1 MGEGVEPVRARGHP
15 GEEQRAEE
23 EEGDAGVEP
32 GFGVRLAEG
41 GGAGQGAHAEEVRG
55 GGGGGGVAPVVPVRR
70 GGGAGFDVDA
80 VGVEAG
86 RWGGFGAGD
95 GGVGVG
101 GVTGGFE
108 GGVAAGV
115 GCDVDFGGDGAF
127 EGVFVEGVEEALELV
142 AVVPHF
148 AESHQ
153 VDDPGEEEC
162 DPGSRGDQWCMCGL
176 GTVGFTTRCRRG
188 LPRGESPISGTPNT
202 RA

>member
-15 GEEQRAEE
+15 GEEERAEE

-55 GGGGGGVAPVVPVRR
+55 GGGGGVAPVVPVRR
-70 GGGAGFDVDA
+70 GGGGGFDVDA

-86 RWGGFGAGD
+86 RWGGLGAGD
-95 GGVGVG
+95 GEFGVG
-101 GVTGGFE
+101 GGGGVVTGGFE

-162 DPGSRGDQWCMCGL
+162 DPGLRGD
-176 GTVGFTTRCRRG
+176 
-188 LPRGESPISGTPNT
+188 
-202 RA
+202 